1 MSSMKEEI
9 VSIVIGDVGVD
20 VVGAVEYRDGGKVV

>member
-9 VSIVIGDVGVD
+9 VSVVIGEVGVA
-20 VVGAVEYRDGGKVV
+20 VVVAVEYRDGGKVV

>member
-9 VSIVIGDVGVD
+9 VSVVIGEDGVD
-20 VVGAVEYRDGGKVV
+20 VVGAVEYRDDGKVV